1 MFRQTT
7 SMKYVLGTCL
17 AVALSAASV
26 FAGPAASS
34 LADAAMNGN
43 TQAVKA
49 LLAQKVNVNAAQT
62 DGTTAL
68 HWAVRADDMDTT
80 DLLIRAGANVSA
92 ANHDGATPLLL
103 ATING
108 DPNMIEKLIKAG
120 ADPNLPIT
128 KDGDTALMMSA
139 RTGKVDAVKA
149 LLEHGA
155 KVNAVENWGGTTAL
169 MWAASEGHPD
179 VAKLLIDAGADVNAR
194 SKFVGADHGRGF
206 EGTTPSEA
214 KPGQAAEE
222 FAGGLMTPLMFAA
235 REGDIETAKLLIAA
249 KAEVNAADGDGKDAL
264 GLAIFNGNY
273 DLASYLI
280 DSHAD
285 VNHADA
291 QRFTPL
297 FWAVDHRNND
307 TPPNLPWMQTEDPL
321 PLIQK
326 MLDNGANPNA
336 LVNNTP
342 RSRMREGSPRIV
354 HATAIM
360 RAAFA
365 GDLTLVKLLLAHGAD
380 PHIVSS
386 DNETTLMAAC
396 GTGFIAGYHKTRPPA
411 ERLEVV
417 KLLVGLGEDVNAA
430 DNYGITPLMVA
441 GNFGDVPIIQF
452 LVDKGADLGAYDLGK
467 KNDGA
472 FGASVEPL
480 MPVDYAIGVGTFLP
494 NNAVHINEDA
504 MKLMTKMMADR
515 GIKHTTSECTLRGFT
530 CSTANVD
537 PKTAT
542 PAEIQ
547 HMRKIQIGYQVDGVT
562 GGLAVKDKDKDDKTK
577 DQAKPAAAPAGAPAA
592 APATGQSQDKP
603 KQ

>member
-1 MFRQTT
+1 M
-7 SMKYVLGTCL
+7 SMRCVLGTCF
-17 AVALSAASV
+17 AVLLSAASV
-26 FAGPAASS
+26 LGAPPANS

-43 TQAVKA
+43 KQAVRA
-49 LLAQKVNVNAAQT
+49 LLQQKANVNATQI

-68 HWAVRADDMDTT
+68 HWAARADDLETA
-80 DLLIRAGANVSA
+80 DLLIKAGANVSA

-108 DPNMIEKLIKAG
+108 SSAMIEKLVKAG
-120 ADPNLPIT
+120 ADPNVPVT
-128 KDGDTALMMSA
+128 KDGDTALMMAA
-139 RTGKVDAVKA
+139 RTGNTDAVKM
-149 LLEHGA
+149 LLSHGA
-155 KVNAVENWGGTTAL
+155 KINTAENWGGTTAL
-169 MWAASEGHPD
+169 MWAVSEGHPD
-179 VAKLLIDAGADVNAR
+179 VVKVLVDAGADVNAR

-206 EGTTPSEA
+206 EGTTPSDP
-214 KPGQAAEE
+214 KPGLKPEE

-235 REGDIETAKLLIAA
+235 REGDLDSARILVAA
-249 KAEVNAADGDGKDAL
+249 KADVNAADGDGKDAL
-264 GLAIFNGNY
+264 GLAVFNGNY
-273 DLASYLI
+273 DLASFLI
-280 DSHAD
+280 DNHAD

-307 TPPNLPWMQTEDPL
+307 TPPNLPWVVTQDPL

-326 MLDNGANPNA
+326 MLDAGANPNA

-354 HATAIM
+354 HATAM
-360 RAAFA
+360 TRAAFS
-365 GDLTLVKLLLAHGAD
+365 GDLTLVKLLLAHGGD

-386 DNETTLMAAC
+386 DRETTLMAAC
-396 GTGFIAGYHKTRPPA
+396 GTGFIAGYHKSRPPA

-417 KLLVGLGEDVNAA
+417 KLLVSLGEDVNAA
-430 DNYGITPLMVA
+430 DSYGITPLMVA
-441 GNFGDVPIIQF
+441 ANFGDVPIIQF
-452 LVDKGADLGAYDLGK
+452 LVDKGANLGAYDLGK

-504 MKLMTKMMADR
+504 MNLMTKMMADR

-547 HMRKIQIGYQVDGVT
+547 KMRKIQIGYQVDGVT
-562 GGLAVKDKDKDDKTK
+562 GGLAVKDKDKDDKSK
-577 DQAKPAAAPAGAPAA
+577 DAAPAAGAAAPAAGAAPAA
-592 APATGQSQDKP
+592 PAQAKP